1 MCVCVCACVCGSAVR
16 ACFETASFYMRT
28 VAVRVISG
36 AFGFV
41 SGSGRT
47 PAQCS
52 DLVPGPGGNS
62 RETFCIERR
71 QIAGGAVCVIAVV
84 VDVDVAV
91 CEAEVG
97 RLEARLHGARRA
109 WDELD
114 EAIDFLRQQEAPLN
128 FRVCVWPCALYLKDV
143 LYIVGDDRVSLKA
156 RSVRCGGALWCWFSR

>member
-1 MCVCVCACVCGSAVR
+1 MCVCVCVCVSVCVCVCVCLCECVCVCVCVCVCGSAVR
-16 ACFETASFYMRT
+16 ACFETAALYMRS

-62 RETFCIERR
+62 RETFCTERM
-71 QIAGGAVCVIAVV
+71 QIAGGAGFVIAVV

-97 RLEARLHGARRA
+97 RL
-109 WDELD
+109 
-114 EAIDFLRQQEAPLN
+114 
-128 FRVCVWPCALYLKDV
+128 
-143 LYIVGDDRVSLKA
+143 
-156 RSVRCGGALWCWFSR
+156 GGATPWRQACVGRVG

>member
-1 MCVCVCACVCGSAVR
+1 M
-16 ACFETASFYMRT
+16 
-28 VAVRVISG
+28 
-36 AFGFV
+36 
-41 SGSGRT
+41 
-47 PAQCS
+47 
-52 DLVPGPGGNS
+52 
-62 RETFCIERR
+62 
-71 QIAGGAVCVIAVV
+71 IAVV

-109 WDELD
+109 WGELD
-114 EAIDFLRQQEAPLN
+114 EAIEFLRQQEAPLN